1 MKKTAI
7 QILKEEVGDDGMRT
21 LLASEN
27 MLMIKVI
34 EAMKKYEKQT
44 GYDLTFITDAGYL
57 EVIESWLYYKK
68 KRKESYKS
76 QKSVELLSKKIYEMS
91 NGNIS
96 EAKKMIEHSMACNY
110 AGIVYPKNN
119 QRNET
124 ITDKLRQFVTE

>member
-110 AGIVYPKNN
+110 DGIVYPKNN